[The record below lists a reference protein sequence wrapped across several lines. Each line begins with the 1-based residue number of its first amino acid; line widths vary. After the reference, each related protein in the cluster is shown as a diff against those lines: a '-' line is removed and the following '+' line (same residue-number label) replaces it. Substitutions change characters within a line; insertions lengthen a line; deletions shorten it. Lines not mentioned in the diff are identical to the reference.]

1 LDEAIVDL
9 HEQQQPQ
16 QQQQQQPQQTSKIP
30 RFIRK
35 TARSHS
41 SGSSPVERKLK
52 VKIA

>member
-1 LDEAIVDL
+1 LDEAVVDL
-9 HEQQQPQ
+9 HPPEQQQQHQ
-16 QQQQQQPQQTSKIP
+16 QQQQTSKIP